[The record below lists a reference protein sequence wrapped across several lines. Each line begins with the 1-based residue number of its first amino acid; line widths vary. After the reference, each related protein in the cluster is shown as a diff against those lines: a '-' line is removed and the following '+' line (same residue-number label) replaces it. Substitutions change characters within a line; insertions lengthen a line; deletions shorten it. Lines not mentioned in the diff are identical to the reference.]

1 VTEQWAQ
8 FAVAGPR
15 SRDVL
20 AKLVAPAND
29 VGNDALP
36 YMGLR
41 DVMIGGV
48 PGRLYRVSFSG
59 ELAYEVA
66 VPAAYGDAL
75 FRALIEA
82 GAEFGIA
89 PYGTEAL
96 NVLRIEKG
104 HPSGPE
110 IDGRTTARDL
120 GLGKLVSAKKDC
132 VGRVLSERLALV
144 ASDRPILVGLKA
156 VDPAQSLSAGA
167 HLLAPG
173 APASAGHDDGHVSSV
188 APSPTLGCD
197 IGLGFLRRG
206 RERIG
211 ECIRAV
217 DLLRDQN
224 VLCEVVDPVFI
235 DAKGERLRG

>member
-1 VTEQWAQ
+1 
-8 FAVAGPR
+8 
-15 SRDVL
+15 
-20 AKLVAPAND
+20 
-29 VGNDALP
+29 
-36 YMGLR
+36 MGVR

-132 VGRVLSERLALV
+132 VGRVLSERPALV

-173 APASAGHDDGHVSSV
+173 APASAEHDDGHVTSV

-197 IGLGFLRRG
+197 IGLGFLKRG

-211 ECIRAV
+211 ERIRAV
-217 DLLRDQN
+217 DLLRDHD

>member
-1 VTEQWAQ
+1 M
-8 FAVAGPR
+8 
-15 SRDVL
+15 L
-20 AKLVAPAND
+20 AKLVAPASD

-36 YMGLR
+36 YMGVR

-132 VGRVLSERLALV
+132 VGRVLNERSALM

-167 HLLAPG
+167 HFLAPG
-173 APASAGHDDGHVSSV
+173 TPASAEHDDGHVTSV
-188 APSPTLGCD
+188 ARSPTLGCD
-197 IGLGFLRRG
+197 IGLGFLKRG

-211 ECIRAV
+211 ERIRAV
-217 DLLRDQN
+217 DLLRDHD